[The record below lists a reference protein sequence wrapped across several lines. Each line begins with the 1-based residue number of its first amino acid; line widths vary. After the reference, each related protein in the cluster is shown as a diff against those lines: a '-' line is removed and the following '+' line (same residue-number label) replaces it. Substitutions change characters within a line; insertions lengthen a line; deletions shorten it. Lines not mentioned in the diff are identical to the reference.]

1 MVNSLAEAF
10 LATLHV
16 QCNCGSVL
24 LILVLIMQNALRYD
38 YTGNSGLMEGAD
50 WFGRRPTGLQL
61 HFHDEAQVSVVWN
74 GHRDYRIGSNCVRL
88 HPGQLLVIP
97 GLRPHLA
104 LPSMH
109 DEVQSVEFY
118 LAPAAL
124 SIGVQRHL
132 DSSQFAIIEDSLFK
146 HIASHRIAELVLEC
160 VTEKLV
166 SPNPRPAHPSSTLAK
181 TAFQRAA
188 IDNDGISD
196 AARRFGYTREGFIR
210 AFAREIGMT
219 PNAYNINR
227 RLNLGRN
234 LLRKGEN
241 ISEIAHETGFSDQ
254 SHFGRTFLKHFG
266 APPGQFRAAH
276 SGR

>member
-1 MVNSLAEAF
+1 
-10 LATLHV
+10 
-16 QCNCGSVL
+16 
-24 LILVLIMQNALRYD
+24 
-38 YTGNSGLMEGAD
+38 MEGAD

-61 HFHDEAQVSVVWN
+61 HFHDEAQVSVIWN
-74 GHRDYRIGSNCVRL
+74 GQRDYRIGPSCVRL
-88 HPGQLLVIP
+88 HPGQLLIIP

-104 LPSMH
+104 LPSMD

-124 SIGVQRHL
+124 SVDAQRRL
-132 DSSQFAIIEDSLFK
+132 DNSQFAIIEDSLFK
-146 HIASHRIAELVLEC
+146 HVAPHGIAELALEC
-160 VTEKLV
+160 VTKKLV
-166 SPNPRPAHPSSTLAK
+166 FSNAPPACPLSMPAK
-181 TAFQRAA
+181 AALRETA
-188 IDNDGISD
+188 IDSDGISD

-219 PNAYNINR
+219 PNAYKINR
-227 RLNLGRN
+227 RLNLGRQ

-241 ISEIAHETGFSDQ
+241 ISEVAHGTGFSDQ

-266 APPGQFRAAH
+266 ATPGQFRAAH

>member
-1 MVNSLAEAF
+1 
-10 LATLHV
+10 
-16 QCNCGSVL
+16 
-24 LILVLIMQNALRYD
+24 
-38 YTGNSGLMEGAD
+38 MEGAD

-74 GHRDYRIGSNCVRL
+74 GHRDYRIDSSCVRL

-109 DEVQSVEFY
+109 HEVQSVEFY

-124 SIGVQRHL
+124 SIGAQRQL
-132 DSSQFAIIEDSLFK
+132 ERSQFAVIEDPLFK
-146 HIASHRIAELVLEC
+146 HSASHRIAELVLEC

-166 SPNPRPAHPSSTLAK
+166 SPNPSPAPPSSTPVK
-181 TAFQRAA
+181 TALQKAA

-219 PNAYNINR
+219 PNAYEINR

-266 APPGQFRAAH
+266 ATPGQFRAAH
-276 SGR
+276 CGR

>member
-1 MVNSLAEAF
+1 
-10 LATLHV
+10 
-16 QCNCGSVL
+16 L
-24 LILVLIMQNALRYD
+24 LILVLTMQNALRYD
-38 YTGNSGLMEGAD
+38 YTGNSCLMEGAD

-74 GHRDYRIGSNCVRL
+74 GHRDYRIGSSCVRL

-104 LPSMH
+104 LPSMD

-124 SIGVQRHL
+124 SIDAQRLL
-132 DSSQFAIIEDSLFK
+132 DSSPFIVIEHSLFK
-146 HIASHRIAELVLEC
+146 HAVPQGIAELALEC
-160 VTEKLV
+160 VMKRLV
-166 SPNPRPAHPSSTLAK
+166 SSNQPSVRPLYMPAK
-181 TAFQRAA
+181 ADLRETA
-188 IDNDGISD
+188 IGSDGISD

-219 PNAYNINR
+219 PNAYKINR
-227 RLNLGRN
+227 RLNFGRQ
-234 LLRKGEN
+234 LLRKGES
-241 ISEIAHETGFSDQ
+241 ISEVAHETGFSDQ
-254 SHFGRTFLKHFG
+254 SHFGRAFLRHFG
-266 APPGQFRAAH
+266 ATPGQFRAAH